1 MLSRILAGRPT
12 RFPGKPAEG
21 GTMTLNGHTEARLLA
36 GLVLAC
42 ALVLGCN
49 GGDDWRT
56 AGSEPETPETHG
68 RDAGVV
74 QDGSGGARA
83 DGPVTVVPDASDSDG
98 GDDLGSGGDADEFWT
113 IAVLPDTQSSYY
125 TAPSFFEAETQWIAE
140 NRDSEGIAFVL
151 HEGDIVDTPGDT
163 NQWAAARANMGLLDG
178 KVPYVLAAGNHDFGS
193 TAGEPRSTLINQ
205 YFSFADLVQTATFG
219 GAFESGHRENAYYL
233 MPGGSRTWI
242 VIALEFSPRPEVVN
256 WADQVLTAYQ
266 DLPAIIVT
274 HAYLYSDGQRYDH
287 VGRACQF
294 SGDCTSLTPPGSNP
308 QCWNPICYL
317 GDGTDGEMLW
327 NSLVKSHSNIVF
339 VFSGHVANA
348 APFDAARLSST
359 RPDGTVCHQMLADF
373 QADGATGGDGY
384 FRLLRIWRDGR
395 VQVRTFSPYVDPAK
409 AFWTDDRNQFDLQ
422 IQIPGG

>member
-1 MLSRILAGRPT
+1 
-12 RFPGKPAEG
+12 
-21 GTMTLNGHTEARLLA
+21 
-36 GLVLAC
+36 
-42 ALVLGCN
+42 
-49 GGDDWRT
+49 
-56 AGSEPETPETHG
+56 
-68 RDAGVV
+68 
-74 QDGSGGARA
+74 
-83 DGPVTVVPDASDSDG
+83 VPDASDSDG
-98 GDDLGSGGDADEFWT
+98 GDDLGNGDLADGVDADEFWT

-125 TAPSFFEAETQWIAE
+125 FPPSFFAAETQWIAD

-151 HEGDIVDTPGDT
+151 HEGDIVDTPWDT

-178 KVPYVLAAGNHDFGS
+178 KVPYVLAAGNHDLGS
-193 TAGEPRSTLINQ
+193 TAGDARSTLINQ
-205 YFSFADLVQTATFG
+205 YFSFNDLAQTATFG